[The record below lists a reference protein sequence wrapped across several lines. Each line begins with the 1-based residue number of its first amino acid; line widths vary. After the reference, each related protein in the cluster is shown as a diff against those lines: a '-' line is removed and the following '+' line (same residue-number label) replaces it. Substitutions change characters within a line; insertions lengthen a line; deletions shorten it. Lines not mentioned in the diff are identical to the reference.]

1 MGESALV
8 PIDAA
13 QDGNLASSIHMLAGD
28 DESGPFD

>member
-1 MGESALV
+1 LASIGAT
-8 PIDAA
+8 

>member
-1 MGESALV
+1 V
-8 PIDAA
+8 PIGTT